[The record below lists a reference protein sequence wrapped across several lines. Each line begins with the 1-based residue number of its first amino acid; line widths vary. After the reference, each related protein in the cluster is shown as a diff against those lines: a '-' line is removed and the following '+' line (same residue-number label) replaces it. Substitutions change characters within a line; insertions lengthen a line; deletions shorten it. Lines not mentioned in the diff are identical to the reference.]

1 MSTLELRD
9 LTDRLSKNAV
19 LPDPIPNLALRR
31 AEHTTGYEAL
41 MYEPMIY
48 FVLQGEKQLSIGRK
62 TLTYGAAHF
71 LILSMDVPVNARVL
85 QASSEKPFLGIEIRL
100 SRDVVREHAL
110 AMPPALQLEARPAF
124 AVGSLSGATVD
135 VLTRLTALIE
145 TPADAAHL
153 APLYIREL
161 LYRVGQGPQGHLLR
175 DALQLGGQSA
185 QIQRAIDWIK
195 GNFREK
201 ISIDVLAQVA
211 GMSVTTLHR
220 RFKSTTNL
228 SPGAYHKM
236 VRLHEARRLL
246 LGAPTVS
253 SVAFAVGYESA
264 SQFSR
269 EYAFMFGA
277 PPRKDALSQRSE
289 TYEGR

>member
-1 MSTLELRD
+1 MSNFELRD
-9 LTDRLSKNAV
+9 LAGRLSRNSA
-19 LPDPIPNLALRR
+19 LPNLIPNLALRR
-31 AEHTTGYEAL
+31 AERTTGYEAL

-71 LILSMDVPVNARVL
+71 LILSVDIPVNARVL
-85 QASSEKPFLGIEIRL
+85 KASSKKPFLGIEIRL
-100 SRDVVREHAL
+100 SRDMAREAAL
-110 AMPPALQLEARPAF
+110 EMLPELPLEAGPAF
-124 AVGSLSGATVD
+124 AVGTLSEVTVD
-135 VLTRLTALIE
+135 VLTRLTALME

-153 APLYIREL
+153 APLYTREL

-175 DALQLGGQSA
+175 DALRSSGQVA
-185 QIQRAIDWIK
+185 QIQRAIDWIRA
-195 GNFREK
+195 NFREK
-201 ISIDVLAQVA
+201 ISIDRLADIA
-211 GMSVTTLHR
+211 GMGVTTFHR
-220 RFKSTTNL
+220 RFKSVTNL

-246 LGAPTVS
+246 LDAPTVS

-269 EYAFMFGA
+269 EYAVMFGA
-277 PPRKDALSQRSE
+277 PPRKDTLSRRNGPQESR
-289 TYEGR
+289 

>member
-1 MSTLELRD
+1 MSLPELRN
-9 LTDRLSKNAV
+9 LTDRLIKHAV
-19 LPDPIPNLALRR
+19 LPNLIPNVALRR
-31 AEHTTGYEAL
+31 AERTTGYEAL

-71 LILSMDVPVNARVL
+71 LILSVDVPVNARVS
-85 QASSEKPFLGIEIRL
+85 QASNEKPFLGIEIRL
-100 SRDVVREHAL
+100 SPDLAREGAL
-110 AMPPALQLEARPAF
+110 EMLPALPVEADPAF

-135 VLTRLTALIE
+135 VLTRLTALMD

-153 APLYIREL
+153 APLYTREL
-161 LYRVGQGPQGHLLR
+161 LYRIGQGPQGHLLR
-175 DALQLGGQSA
+175 DALRIGGQTV
-185 QIQRAIDWIK
+185 QVQRAIDWIK
-195 GNFREK
+195 ANFQEK
-201 ISIDVLAQVA
+201 ISIDRLADIA
-211 GMSVTTLHR
+211 GMGVTTFHR
-220 RFKSTTNL
+220 RFKSVTNL

-246 LGAPTVS
+246 IDARTVS

-269 EYAFMFGA
+269 EYAVMFGA
-277 PPRKDALSQRSE
+277 PPRADVLSEQRRPS
-289 TYEGR
+289 R